1 MKKPDKQNGRGFSF
15 VEMMVIISV
24 LGLVLA
30 VGTQPLI
37 QYLRHSQSSNSAQ
50 LVAGILRKARSRAIC
65 EKNEYV
71 VFFDLAN
78 SSLSILDDDGGG
90 KGAPSDPRFVKSN
103 RGNAIHDPGEIIM
116 GPFNLPSGQVFGFV
130 GSAVDPEGNYVSSP
144 ITFSGDPPRIIF
156 YPNGSTNEEG
166 MVFVMPDE
174 KYRKQEKGLDKML
187 VIERSTGSVAIAAP
201 EYN

>member
-1 MKKPDKQNGRGFSF
+1 MKTLEKQNRRGFAF

-24 LGLVLA
+24 LGLILA

-37 QYLRHSQSSNSAQ
+37 RYLRHSQSSNSAQ

-90 KGAPSDPRFVKSN
+90 KGNPSDPRFVEAN
-103 RGNAIHDPGEIIM
+103 RGNGAHDPGEIIM
-116 GPFNLPSGQVFGFV
+116 GPFTLPAGQVFGFV
-130 GSAVDPEGNYVSSP
+130 GSAVDREGNYISAP
-144 ITFSGDPPRIIF
+144 ITFSGSPPRVIF
-156 YPNGSTNEEG
+156 YPDGSANEKG
-166 MVFVMPDE
+166 LVFVMPGE
-174 KYRKQEKGLDKML
+174 NFRRQEKGLDKML
-187 VIERSTGSVAIAAP
+187 MVERSTGNVAIEDP